1 MQAKKK
7 VLAIIGSTKEKSS
20 NLNLVLEIGYMSK
33 DDLEIDVFDSVSK
46 LPHFNPDLDN
56 DNCIQEVID
65 FRKKIQEADGVIVSS
80 PEYVFSL
87 PGSLK
92 NALEWCVS
100 SIVFYKKPVGL
111 ITAAASGEMAH
122 EQLIMIMK
130 TLDAKFD
137 TDTTLHIRGI
147 KGKFDAQF
155 RLNDE
160 ATLNKLLA
168 FKNSF
173 IQLMVK
179 K

>member
-1 MQAKKK
+1 MQTKKK

-20 NLNLVLEIGYMSK
+20 NLNLVLEIANMAK
-33 DDLEIDVFDSVSK
+33 EDLEIIIYDSITK
-46 LPHFNPDLDN
+46 LPHFDPDLDK
-56 DNCIQEVID
+56 DNCPPEVTD
-65 FRKKIQEADGVIVSS
+65 FRIKIEEADGVIISS

-100 SIVFYKKPVGL
+100 TTIFYQKPIGL

-137 TDTTLHIRGI
+137 SATTLHI
-147 KGKFDAQF
+147 KGVKSKFDAQF
-155 RLNDE
+155 KLSDE
-160 ATLNKLLA
+160 ETVQRLLA
-168 FKNSF
+168 FKDALVA
-173 IQLMVK
+173 LME
-179 K
+179 